1 MEGENMSEWK
11 EVRLGNYIKDI
22 AAGPFGSNLKVSCFV
37 GKGFPIIDGANLKSF
52 KVTDNITK
60 YVTEEKARSLY
71 RSIAKR
77 GDIIVTI
84 SGNVGQIAY
93 IPYNSEYEEYLVS
106 QRQFRVTID
115 DTSIDVPFLIYYFH
129 TRIGQSKILSFANQ
143 VGVPAL
149 AQPLKNF
156 RNITISIP
164 EIKDQKEI
172 AEILSS
178 LDAKIETN
186 NKLNEK
192 LEEMAQAI
200 FKSWFVDFEPF
211 KDKPFHETELGMIP
225 KGWEV
230 HAASDMYNINI
241 GKTPPRK
248 EPIWFSENQNDV
260 KWISISDLGKSG
272 TFIMDSSEK
281 LTKEAIN
288 KHNIIVVPKNTIL
301 LSFKLTIGR
310 VAICNSDMTTNEAI
324 ARFYLNDEFDME
336 YLYMYLKNYNYEL
349 LGSTSSI
356 ATAVNSKIIKNMC
369 ILKPPFEVVKRF
381 HYIVNPLFER
391 IRRNIEEN
399 DRLASLRNTLLP
411 RLMSG
416 ELIV

>member
-1 MEGENMSEWK
+1 MEGESMSEWK
-11 EVRLGNYIKDI
+11 EVKLGDLVTIKYGKDHKSLSD
-22 AAGPFGSNLKVSCFV
+22 GVFPVFGSGGLMRKVDSYIYDKPSLLIPR
-37 GKGFPIIDGANLKSF
+37 KGTLNNII
-52 KVTDNITK
+52 
-60 YVTEEKARSLY
+60 YTEEKFWTVDTMFWTKVDELKTSAKFLY
-71 RSIAKR
+71 YYLKDFNFNAF
-77 GDIIVTI
+77 
-84 SGNVGQIAY
+84 NVGSAV
-93 IPYNSEYEEYLVS
+93 PSLTVPVLND
-106 QRQFRVTID
+106 ID
-115 DTSIDVPFLIYYFH
+115 IKLPSTDK
-129 TRIGQSKILSFANQ
+129 QSDI
-143 VGVPAL
+143 VG
-149 AQPLKNF
+149 
-156 RNITISIP
+156 
-164 EIKDQKEI
+164 
-172 AEILSS
+172 ILSS

-192 LEEMAQAI
+192 MEEMAQAI

-225 KGWEV
+225 EGWEV

-272 TFIMDSSEK
+272 TFIIDSSEK

-356 ATAVNSKIIKNMC
+356 ATAVNSKIIKNMY

-381 HYIVNPLFER
+381 HSIVNPLFER

-399 DRLASLRNTLLP
+399 NRLASLRDTLLP

-416 ELIV
+416 EIKV

>member
-1 MEGENMSEWK
+1 MEGESMDFKTYLIEQ
-11 EVRLGNYIKDI
+11 LIKDI
-22 AAGPFGSNLKVSCFV
+22 SMGPFGSDIKKEVYQSSGIPVLNGSNLIGFKLKEDSFGYVS
-37 GKGFPIIDGANLKSF
+37 
-52 KVTDNITK
+52 
-60 YVTEEKARSLY
+60 EEKANQLKKCN
-71 RSIAKR
+71 AHR
-77 GDIIVTI
+77 GDIVVTHR
-84 SGNVGQIAY
+84 GTLGQIVY
-93 IPYNSEYEEYLVS
+93 IPYDSLFDRYLIS
-106 QRQFRVTID
+106 QSQFRFTCDETLVIPEYF
-115 DTSIDVPFLIYYFH
+115 VYYFH
-129 TRIGQSKILSFANQ
+129 TKIGQYKLLSNASQ

-149 AQPLKNF
+149 ARATSTF
-156 RNITISIP
+156 RKIEIDIP
-164 EIKDQKEI
+164 PVSYQIEVMK
-172 AEILSS
+172 ILSS
-178 LDAKIETN
+178 LDSKIDTN

-225 KGWEV
+225 EGWEV

-248 EPIWFSENQNDV
+248 EPVWFSENQNDV

-272 TFIMDSSEK
+272 TFIIDSSEK

-369 ILKPPFEVVKRF
+369 ILKPSFEVVKRF
-381 HYIVNPLFER
+381 HTIVNPLFER
-391 IRRNIEEN
+391 IRINIEEN
-399 DRLASLRNTLLP
+399 DRLASLRDTLLP

-416 ELIV
+416 ELKV